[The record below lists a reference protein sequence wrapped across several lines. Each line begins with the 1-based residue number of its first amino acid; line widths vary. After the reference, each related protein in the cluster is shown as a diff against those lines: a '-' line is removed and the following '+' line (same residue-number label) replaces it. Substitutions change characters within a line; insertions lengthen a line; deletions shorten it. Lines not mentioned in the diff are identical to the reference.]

1 MQNLKPYIEVI
12 QESKDEKLKRT
23 APQKAATQKKRAE
36 LAILQLEEKI
46 ATKEQRLFDLASAPE
61 LNFDAIIDAQDEI
74 ALDER
79 RCEQLK
85 QIITQLFPG

>member
-1 MQNLKPYIEVI
+1 MQNLKPYIDAI

-46 ATKEQRLFDLASAPE
+46 ASKGQRLFDLASASE
-61 LNFDAIIDAQDEI
+61 LDFDAIIDTQDEI

-85 QIITQLFPG
+85 NIITQLFP